1 MQFLFVI
8 IPKTYYKNVKSI
20 LQMNTIK
27 LTKVFHAKGIYITQD
42 NVRIVTIDL
51 SSNFTFFV
59 VHHTVFSSE
68 HLKILFAYYMSV
80 LLCPNSFKTNN
91 FLRIQTTFCALFF
104 IPSKILNWE
113 YKRLNKW
120 RAKKIFRGSVA

>member
-8 IPKTYYKNVKSI
+8 IPKTYYKNVNSI

-80 LLCPNSFKTNN
+80 LLCPNSFKTN
-91 FLRIQTTFCALFF
+91 T
-104 IPSKILNWE
+104 SWE
-113 YKRLNKW
+113 YRLHFVLYSSYLARFWTENTNGSKNDML
-120 RAKKIFRGSVA
+120 KKFLEEV